1 MDQVKEETGMQPGGI
16 SIQDRPV
23 HNIDWSVLYGKRK
36 EISARFGNLWH
47 LPIRKR
53 YHTVL
58 LPLGGKG
65 VRLLEIGAGDRRLKN
80 LLTRNWGEINYC
92 SCDVDQNYPHDFR
105 IISLIVGEYDI
116 VCAFELI
123 EHLGLN
129 EAKELLEKSFQL
141 LVPGGTIVITTPN
154 IYYPPEFL
162 RTVTHITPWC
172 YDELGGMLSLAGFN
186 VTHIYR
192 LYNDSLLKKFV
203 KRIVFYSLFRLLG
216 IDFAKQ
222 IIVVAEKP

>member
-1 MDQVKEETGMQPGGI
+1 MDQLKEETGMQQGEI
-16 SIQDRPV
+16 STQYHPV
-23 HNIDWSVLYGKRK
+23 HNIDWSVLYRKRK
-36 EISARFGNLWH
+36 EISAKFGNIWH

-65 VRLLEIGAGDRRLKN
+65 IRLLEIGAGDRKLKN
-80 LLTRNWGEINYC
+80 LLTKNWGEMSYR
-92 SCDVDQNYPHDFR
+92 SCDVDQNYHHDFR
-105 IISLIVGEYDI
+105 SNSLIVGEYDI
-116 VCAFELI
+116 ICAFELI
-123 EHLGLN
+123 EHLGLK
-129 EAKELLEKSFQL
+129 EARELIEKSFQL
-141 LVPGGTIVITTPN
+141 LVPGGKIVLTTPN
-154 IYYPPEFL
+154 IYYPPGFL
-162 RTVTHITPWC
+162 RDVTHITPWC
-172 YDELGGMLSLAGFN
+172 YDELGGMLSLTGFN

-203 KRIVFYSLFRLLG
+203 ERIVFYSLFRLLG

>member
-1 MDQVKEETGMQPGGI
+1 MDQIKEETGIQPGEI
-16 SIQDRPV
+16 STQYRPV
-23 HNIDWSVLYGKRK
+23 HNIDWSILYRKRK
-36 EISARFGNLWH
+36 EISAKFGTIWH

-65 VRLLEIGAGDRRLKN
+65 VRLLEIGAGDRKLKN
-80 LLTRNWGEINYC
+80 LLTKNWGETNYH
-92 SCDVDQNYPHDFR
+92 SCDIDKNYPHDFHD
-105 IISLIVGEYDI
+105 ISLIAGEYDI

-123 EHLGLN
+123 EHLGLK
-129 EAKELLEKSFQL
+129 EARELLEKIFQL
-141 LVPGGTIVITTPN
+141 LPPGGKIVLTTPN
-154 IYYPPEFL
+154 IYYPPGFL
-162 RTVTHITPWC
+162 RDVTHMTPWC

-203 KRIVFYSLFRLLG
+203 KRILFYSLFRLLG

>member
-1 MDQVKEETGMQPGGI
+1 MDQLKEKAVIQQGEI
-16 SIQDRPV
+16 STPYHPV
-23 HNIDWSVLYGKRK
+23 HNIDWSVLYRKRK
-36 EISARFGNLWH
+36 EISAKFGNIWH
-47 LPIRKR
+47 IPIRKR

-80 LLTRNWGEINYC
+80 LLMRNWGELNYR
-92 SCDVDQNYPHDFR
+92 SCDVDHNYPHDFR
-105 IISLIVGEYDI
+105 SYNLIIGEYDI
-116 VCAFELI
+116 ICAFELI
-123 EHLGLN
+123 EHLGLK
-129 EAKELLEKSFQL
+129 EARGLIEKSFQL
-141 LVPGGTIVITTPN
+141 LVPGGKIVLTTPN
-154 IYYPPEFL
+154 IYYPPGFL
-162 RTVTHITPWC
+162 RDVTHITPWC
-172 YDELGGMLSLAGFN
+172 YDELGSMLSLAGFN

>member
-1 MDQVKEETGMQPGGI
+1 MGQLKEKTGMQQEEI
-16 SIQDRPV
+16 STQFHPV
-23 HNIDWSVLYGKRK
+23 NNIDWSVLYRKRK
-36 EISARFGNLWH
+36 EISAKFGSIWH
-47 LPIRKR
+47 IPIRKR

-65 VRLLEIGAGDRRLKN
+65 VRLLEIGAGDRRLNN
-80 LLTRNWGEINYC
+80 LLTRNWGELNYR

-105 IISLIVGEYDI
+105 NINLAVGEYDI
-116 VCAFELI
+116 ICAFELI
-123 EHLGLN
+123 EHLGI
-129 EAKELLEKSFQL
+129 KDSRELLEKSFQL
-141 LVPGGTIVITTPN
+141 LVPGGIIVLTTPN
-154 IYYPPEFL
+154 IYYPPGFL
-162 RTVTHITPWC
+162 RDVTHITPWC

-192 LYNDSLLKKFV
+192 LYNDSLLKKFA
-203 KRIVFYSLFRLLG
+203 KRIVFYFLFRLLG